1 MTTVGGRGGEDT
13 TWREISLRED
23 GDLWYH
29 KKGSARK
36 TRGERLLLAGM
47 CHRASWEGYV
57 LGNTIR
63 EKEAPFPFPG
73 AWHAALCPKKSVNRS
88 L

>member
-29 KKGSARK
+29 KKGSAHVRLE
-36 TRGERLLLAGM
+36 ERDYFWLGCVTELPGKVM
-47 CHRASWEGYV
+47 YWET
-57 LGNTIR
+57 L
-63 EKEAPFPFPG
+63 
-73 AWHAALCPKKSVNRS
+73 
-88 L
+88 